1 MTRGC
6 RRAKVHAVA
15 ERDASFDVPTI
26 LAVGMIV
33 YLVKNVLHEGVGHG
47 GACVM
52 VGCEPQALSSA
63 WFLGSGEEELSPW
76 AQRAIKAGG
85 TIANLAFAVLLL
97 PLWRRLVARGSSHGV
112 AAYFVWLSIVCN
124 LLSGGGYMMV
134 DPIGG
139 FGDWTEFLEGLAP
152 ALPIR
157 LAIIASGLAISLAA
171 LAFGVRTIDAFI
183 GPDERRHRGRW
194 LCLGPYA
201 IGGTV
206 VPLAALSN
214 PGGPMF
220 VLTSALATLGGT
232 CWLVWLAFLVRPEPR
247 RRLAFELPRSVG
259 WIAAGVVA
267 GVVTVAVLGPAIQL

>member
-1 MTRGC
+1 
-6 RRAKVHAVA
+6 VA

-26 LAVGMIV
+26 LAVGMVV

-47 GACVM
+47 GTCVM

-63 WFLGSGEEELSPW
+63 WFLGADEELSPW

-97 PLWRRLVARGSSHGV
+97 PLWRTLVRRGSSHGV
-112 AAYFVWLSIVCN
+112 FAYFVWLSIVCN
-124 LLSGGGYMMV
+124 LLVGGGYMMV
-134 DPIGG
+134 DPIFG
-139 FGDWTEFLEGLAP
+139 FGDWTGFLEGLTW
-152 ALPIR
+152 PIR
-157 LAIIASGLAISLAA
+157 FVVIAIGVAISLAA
-171 LAFGVRTIDAFI
+171 LAFGARTIDAFI
-183 GPDERRHRGRW
+183 GPYDRRRRGRW

-206 VPLAALSN
+206 LPLSAITN

-232 CWLVWLAFLVRPEPR
+232 SWLVWLAFLVRPEPR
-247 RRLAFELPRSVG
+247 RRLAFELPRSAA

-267 GVVTVAVLGPAIQL
+267 AVVLLAVLGPSVEL